1 MSQLKQLKQVT
12 EVAKAASDTIE
23 EVVNVSMDFFTGTS
37 ETNPYIKSA
46 TKKIKHIINFSDE
59 INKSEFAEYLK
70 ASYYLEQYFEHNYDE
85 NGHEKKMKRFFS
97 KVSVTVSTDLKSVT
111 IHEKRGLFKKA
122 INKVYNF
129 VNNFEMEEFQIAFGI
144 NADTLVPSTIDDN
157 IITLTGVQIAGGSV
171 IKAILRGETYI
182 DKYYDRVE
190 KKIKSRF
197 VTAFAKTLSAIM
209 GVTGFV
215 LALV

>member
-1 MSQLKQLKQVT
+1 MSQLKQISQA
-12 EVAKAASDTIE
+12 AKAASDVIE
-23 EVVNVSMDFFTGTS
+23 EVVNVSLDDFTGQEANT
-37 ETNPYIKSA
+37 ETKPA
-46 TKKIKHIINFSDE
+46 PTKVKHIIKFDDS
-59 INKSEFAEYLK
+59 ISKHKYGEYIK
-70 ASYYLEQYFEHNYDE
+70 EARYLEDYFEHNYDE
-85 NGHEKKMKRFFS
+85 NGHEKGMKRFFS
-97 KVSVTVSTDLKSVT
+97 KVSVSVSPDLKSVT
-111 IHEKRGLFKKA
+111 IHEKRRLFKKA

-144 NADTLVPSTIDDN
+144 NAETLLPSTIDDN

-171 IKAILRGETYI
+171 IKAILRGDTYI

-190 KKIKSRF
+190 KKIKSKF

-215 LALV
+215 LALI